1 MLPMRMTSMTAP
13 RTTPQLPAMPA
24 AAHHIPIM
32 PAVSQPME
40 VAEAK
45 PAPASSGDAIM
56 QLTEKVADL
65 GLQPTCSNALAQPV
79 DNLPELLEVLFTACL
94 VF

>member
-1 MLPMRMTSMTAP
+1 
-13 RTTPQLPAMPA
+13 
-24 AAHHIPIM
+24 
-32 PAVSQPME
+32 
-40 VAEAK
+40 
-45 PAPASSGDAIM
+45 M

-94 VF
+94 VFLNRCIVYIQCCTRSACTEKCTSFSVQRQGCEGQSSLVAML